1 MHQTHPPLVRPQSL
15 PRNFECLRIAI
26 HPHQTPRRQP
36 LGDRKCV
43 PACANGGIQIR
54 ALRPNLQPVHNF
66 LQQDRYM
73 QNAQKLDAQIFQYL
87 FVFRRDGIT
96 IQLFEESRVVPYFQI
111 SELALNVDLALH
123 LRRFPQYRWN

>member
-1 MHQTHPPLVRPQSL
+1 MRLQPL
-15 PRNFECLRIAI
+15 PRNFQCLRIAI

-43 PACANGGIQIR
+43 PAGANGGIQIR
-54 ALRPNLQPVHNF
+54 ALGPNLQPVHNF

-96 IQLFEESRVVPYFQI
+96 IQLFEESRVVPHFQI
-111 SELALNVDLALH
+111 CELALNIDLALH

>member
-1 MHQTHPPLVRPQSL
+1 
-15 PRNFECLRIAI
+15 
-26 HPHQTPRRQP
+26 
-36 LGDRKCV
+36 
-43 PACANGGIQIR
+43 
-54 ALRPNLQPVHNF
+54 
-66 LQQDRYM
+66 M

-111 SELALNVDLALH
+111 SELALNIDLALH